1 MSDEIR
7 TTPVGLFHYAHSYAA
22 SALSLSRA
30 DVAGTHIDAP
40 IRFLYSHAVELY
52 LKSYLLLNGTSLA
65 LLRSRELGHNVEQL
79 LERAQERGLMVEEF
93 HREQAKLMNEAILDR
108 YIQTGSRTVLSN
120 DALLNFCVQL
130 HDQIGCLVYL
140 DAGLKRRVMKLQ

>member
-30 DVAGTHIDAP
+30 DVAGTHVDAP

-65 LLRSRELGHNVEQL
+65 LLRSRDLGHNVERL
-79 LERAQERGLMVEEF
+79 LETAQALGLVVENV
-93 HREQAKLMNEAILDR
+93 HREQARLLNDAILDR
-108 YIQTGSRTVLSN
+108 YIETGSRVVLSN
-120 DALLNFCVQL
+120 EALLNFCVRL
-130 HDQIGCLVYL
+130 HNEIGTLVYL
-140 DAGLKRRVMKLQ
+140 DAGLTRRLMKLE